1 MATTTTNNTCKK
13 CGCQDSFMPSP
24 APCPT
29 PIGCPNPEPCSEVL
43 DAQCVIYTGEN
54 IRCNNDVVVP
64 TNTSMADALQLI
76 VDYFCIPT

>member
-1 MATTTTNNTCKK
+1 MATTNNKCKK
-13 CGCQDSFMPSP
+13 CGCEDSFMTSP

-54 IRCNNDVVVP
+54 IICNNDVVVP
-64 TNTSMADALQLI
+64 TNTSMADALKLI
-76 VDYFCIPT
+76 VDYFCIQS